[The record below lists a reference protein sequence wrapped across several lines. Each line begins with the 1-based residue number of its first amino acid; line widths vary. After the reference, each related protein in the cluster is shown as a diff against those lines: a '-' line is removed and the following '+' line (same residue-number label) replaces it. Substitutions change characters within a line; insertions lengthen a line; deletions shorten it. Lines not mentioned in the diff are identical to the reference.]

1 MALGADSS
9 TRTMRP
15 ALSSV
20 RSTCQRRTTES
31 PVNIAVL
38 HAPTP
43 EGDAA
48 LTAASQRARE
58 TSAPLTVLIVHNESP
73 ATEVAAAAV
82 RESVADSVRATVG
95 DTETRYRELGPSN
108 GADAIATLID
118 HIDDANYDLIVLGTK
133 RRSTVGKLLLGRDI
147 QRIVLEV
154 TAPILLVKPR

>member
-1 MALGADSS
+1 M
-9 TRTMRP
+9 
-15 ALSSV
+15 
-20 RSTCQRRTTES
+20 
-31 PVNIAVL
+31 NIAVL

-58 TSAPLTVLIVHNESP
+58 TSAPLTVLIVHHESP

-108 GADAIATLID
+108 GADAIATAEQTIALLREQIEAHRELSSSLAID
-118 HIDDANYDLIVLGTK
+118 
-133 RRSTVGKLLLGRDI
+133 
-147 QRIVLEV
+147 
-154 TAPILLVKPR
+154 